1 MKAASPRRAIM
12 TLSFDLPV
20 QQPFPCRSPRLASAA
35 AMDLADVPNDAMLRE
50 MQRRLDCM
58 TRPEKRVILVGALL
72 RLCNAA
78 RPAPLVVLLSLE
90 RGVACCRS
98 RLAPRVQAHRGVAR
112 GRSRRRSRHAVPER
126 ACRCDRARTCM
137 RASR

>member
-1 MKAASPRRAIM
+1 
-12 TLSFDLPV
+12 
-20 QQPFPCRSPRLASAA
+20 
-35 AMDLADVPNDAMLRE
+35 MDLADVPNDAMLRE

-112 GRSRRRSRHAVPER
+112 GRSRRRSRHAAR
-126 ACRCDRARTCM
+126 KRDRLCRRARVVAPSA
-137 RASR
+137 R